1 MTSFLDY
8 EGHRIAY
15 DEFGDDDAPPLVL
28 AHGLL
33 MNRLM
38 YSRLAPDMAAFGY
51 RVICVDLLGHGESDA
66 PADLNYYAMPAFA
79 NQIAALLDH
88 LEIDRA
94 VVGGTSLGANVAL
107 EFGVAHP
114 DRAQGL
120 FVEMPVLDNALVAV
134 AIAFTPVL
142 VGAQLGAPLLGVAA
156 GLARRIPRSNY
167 LVDIGLDWVR
177 RDPRSSTRVL
187 QGLLLGRTCPPHAE
201 RVGIEAPALIIG
213 HPSDPIHPFS
223 DSDDLAREMPKG
235 RLVDANSIVEWRLS
249 PGRLNRELDRFLD
262 AVWDGSSNLRAA
274 AA

>member
-1 MTSFLDY
+1 MAFFFDY
-8 EGHRIAY
+8 RGHRIAY
-15 DEFGDDDAPPLVL
+15 EEFGDEGDPPLVL

-33 MNRLM
+33 MNRRM

-51 RVICVDLLGHGESDA
+51 RVICIDLLGHGESDA
-66 PADLNYYAMPAFA
+66 PADLNFYAMPAFA
-79 NQIAALLDH
+79 NQIEALLDH
-88 LEIDRA
+88 LGLDRA

-107 EFGVAHP
+107 EFGVAHA

-142 VGAQLGAPLLGVAA
+142 VGAQLGAPVLGVVA
-156 GLARRIPRSNY
+156 GLARRIPRSHY
-167 LVDIGLDWVR
+167 LVDIGLDWAR

-201 RVGIEAPALIIG
+201 RESIETPALIIG

-223 DSDDLAREMPKG
+223 DSDDLAREMPNG

-262 AVWDGSSNLRAA
+262 EAWDGASTLRAA

>member
-1 MTSFLDY
+1 
-8 EGHRIAY
+8 
-15 DEFGDDDAPPLVL
+15 
-28 AHGLL
+28 
-33 MNRLM
+33 
-38 YSRLAPDMAAFGY
+38 
-51 RVICVDLLGHGESDA
+51 
-66 PADLNYYAMPAFA
+66 MPAFA
-79 NQIAALLDH
+79 TQIAALLDH
-88 LEIDRA
+88 LGLDRA

-107 EFGVAHP
+107 EFGVAHA

-142 VGAQLGAPLLGVAA
+142 VGAQLGAPLLGVVA

-187 QGLLLGRTCPPHAE
+187 QGLLLGRTCPPRAE
-201 RVGIEAPALIIG
+201 RERIEAPALIIG

-223 DSDDLAREMPKG
+223 DSDDLAREMPHG
-235 RLVDANSIVEWRLS
+235 RLVDANSIIEWRLS

-262 AVWDGSSNLRAA
+262 EVWDGAASLRAA